1 MLPASGDASNLLKR
15 REGEPSPSWR
25 FAGGDR
31 GLTASLVQV
40 PWLLSQLRVRHPSLR
55 GTQRWPEWASG
66 AAQLLL
72 WEAKVSTS

>member
-1 MLPASGDASNLLKR
+1 M
-15 REGEPSPSWR
+15 
-25 FAGGDR
+25 
-31 GLTASLVQV
+31 QV